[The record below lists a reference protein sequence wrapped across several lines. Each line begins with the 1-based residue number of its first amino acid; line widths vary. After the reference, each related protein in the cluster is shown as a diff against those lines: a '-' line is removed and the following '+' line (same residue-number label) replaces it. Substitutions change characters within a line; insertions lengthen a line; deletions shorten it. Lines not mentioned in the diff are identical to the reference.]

1 MQTEKRT
8 GARVLAPL
16 AIVAFG
22 LAFLLILATAGGGD
36 GGEESKTDATAQEQ
50 RDLELAREK
59 RRRAKSDER
68 KEGQAE
74 VPQDVYVV
82 KTGDTL
88 GSIAEKTGVPVEKL
102 QELNPELDPQALVS
116 GQKIKLRE

>member
-1 MQTEKRT
+1 MATKERSP
-8 GARVLAPL
+8 ARALAL
-16 AIVAFG
+16 IALVGFG
-22 LAFLLILATAGGGD
+22 LALILIVSSGLGGD
-36 GGEESKTDATAQEQ
+36 SDDSGNDQASQQEQ
-50 RDLELAREK
+50 RDLELAKEK
-59 RRRAKSDER
+59 RRRER
-68 KEGQAE
+68 SEERREGQAK
-74 VPQDVYVV
+74 VPEDVYVV

>member
-1 MQTEKRT
+1 MPTTKRT
-8 GARVLAPL
+8 PARVLAPL

-22 LAFLLILATAGGGD
+22 LALLLIVASAGGGD
-36 GGEESKTDATAQEQ
+36 DEPSNGSASQQEQ
-50 RDLELAREK
+50 RDLELAKDK
-59 RRRAKSDER
+59 RRRQKTEQR
-68 KEGQAE
+68 EEGQGKLADE
-74 VPQDVYVV
+74 VYVV

-88 GSIAEKTGVPVEKL
+88 GSIAEKTGIPVEKL

>member
-1 MQTEKRT
+1 MAST
-8 GARVLAPL
+8 G
-16 AIVAFG
+16 
-22 LAFLLILATAGGGD
+22 GGGD
-36 GGEESKTDATAQEQ
+36 DSEQDAATRQEQ

-59 RRRAKSDER
+59 RRRQKSEQRD
-68 KEGQAE
+68 EGQGKVSTE
-74 VPQDVYVV
+74 VYVV

-88 GSIAEKTGVPVEKL
+88 GSIAEKTGVTVEKL

>member
-1 MQTEKRT
+1 MATRNRT
-8 GARVLAPL
+8 PARVLAPL
-16 AIVAFG
+16 AIIAFA
-22 LAFLLILATAGGGD
+22 LAVLITFATAGGGD
-36 GGEESKTDATAQEQ
+36 DESSRDAASQQEQ

-59 RRRAKSDER
+59 RRRARSEER
-68 KEGQAE
+68 KEGQGKL
-74 VPQDVYVV
+74 PQDVYVV

-88 GSIAEKTGVPVEKL
+88 GSIAEKTGIPVEKL

>member
-1 MQTEKRT
+1 MPTARRT
-8 GARVLAPL
+8 PARVLAPL
-16 AIVAFG
+16 ALVAFG
-22 LAFLLILATAGGGD
+22 LALLLIVASAGGGGD
-36 GGEESKTDATAQEQ
+36 EPSKGSATAQEQ
-50 RDLELAREK
+50 RDLELARE
-59 RRRAKSDER
+59 RRRRQKSDER
-68 KEGQAE
+68 REGQGKL
-74 VPQDVYVV
+74 PQDVYVV

>member
-1 MQTEKRT
+1 MSTTKRT
-8 GARVLAPL
+8 PARVLAPL
-16 AIVAFG
+16 AIIAFA
-22 LAFLLILATAGGGD
+22 LAVLVTFATAGGGD
-36 GGEESKTDATAQEQ
+36 DEPSRSSASEQEQ
-50 RDLELAREK
+50 RDLELAKEK
-59 RRRAKSDER
+59 RRRQKSDER

-74 VPQDVYVV
+74 VPQDIYIV

-88 GSIAEKTGVPVEKL
+88 GAIAEKTGIPVEKL